1 MKITIDIPKE
11 FEKHFGED
19 RFKDSLERI
28 KADLNDEFVF
38 AGLYEREL
46 LEMLIEAFNNTEPT
60 FKHEGCCICGADK
73 KMFQLKCANTKQ
85 TLYICWNC
93 AKDIAEQHFSEQ
105 NVKYGRWIWV
115 KNYRDCEGDIYSQY
129 KCSCCNFCVG
139 GIYPAED
146 LMHFCGNCG
155 ARMEGGEHE

>member
-46 LEMLIEAFNNTEPT
+46 LEMLIEV
-60 FKHEGCCICGADK
+60 FK
-73 KMFQLKCANTKQ
+73 N
-85 TLYICWNC
+85 
-93 AKDIAEQHFSEQ
+93 AES
-105 NVKYGRWIWV
+105 VKHGRWDGYLCPVCNVDADYFISG
-115 KNYRDCEGDIYSQY
+115 GDFYFDE
-129 KCSCCNFCVG
+129 KPNFC
-139 GIYPAED
+139 P
-146 LMHFCGNCG
+146 NCG
-155 ARMEGGEHE
+155 ARMED